1 MKRAQ
6 AKVLQNTSSNV
17 IYTEI
22 YYPPISKNFVYSG
35 RILKDNRQSRYLHL
49 KFLLEKRVVASNKIL
64 VIDDTTVVRVKVRE
78 MLPPGNFEVL
88 EAKDGLEGLNF
99 ILQEKLSLIM
109 LDFLLPK
116 MSGWEVFQKVQADP
130 ELRKIPLVLMSG
142 RKEEV
147 TEKITEPFEYFEFLG
162 KPFDQKQLISA
173 IKLAMTKAKLPRPEL
188 VPVAAGVAV
197 KNSTIATS
205 GVASATAVAPSVTNT
220 AMPTAASNATPT
232 PIAANAAMPT
242 AASNATPSVGGASNA
257 EINALNEKMV
267 KMQAEIDGLKKQ
279 LTQVV
284 TFIKQ
289 KIK

>member
-1 MKRAQ
+1 M
-6 AKVLQNTSSNV
+6 
-17 IYTEI
+17 
-22 YYPPISKNFVYSG
+22 
-35 RILKDNRQSRYLHL
+35 
-49 KFLLEKRVVASNKIL
+49 ASNKIL

-88 EAKDGLEGLNF
+88 EAKDGVEGLNF

-130 ELRKIPLVLMSG
+130 ELRKIPLVIMSG

-162 KPFDQKQLISA
+162 KPFDQKQLIGA
-173 IKLAMTKAKLPRPEL
+173 IKLAMAKAKQPRPEL
-188 VPVAAGVAV
+188 VSVGTGVSV
-197 KNSTIATS
+197 KNGTSSTSDVTNS
-205 GVASATAVAPSVTNT
+205 TVVAPSVAIPSVTI
-220 AMPTAASNATPT
+220 PS
-232 PIAANAAMPT
+232 I
-242 AASNATPSVGGASNA
+242 ATPSVATPSTGGVSEA
-257 EINALNEKMV
+257 EINALNEKIV

>member
-1 MKRAQ
+1 M
-6 AKVLQNTSSNV
+6 
-17 IYTEI
+17 
-22 YYPPISKNFVYSG
+22 
-35 RILKDNRQSRYLHL
+35 
-49 KFLLEKRVVASNKIL
+49 ASNKIL

-88 EAKDGLEGLNF
+88 EAKDGMEGLNF

-116 MSGWEVFQKVQADP
+116 MSGWEVFQQIQAQP
-130 ELRKIPLVLMSG
+130 ELRKIPLVIMSG

-162 KPFDQKQLISA
+162 KPFDQKQLIGA
-173 IKLAMTKAKLPRPEL
+173 IKLAMTKAKQPRPEPVL
-188 VPVAAGVAV
+188 VGAAVAPKNGTVATSSSTGVAV
-197 KNSTIATS
+197 ATLSTENSTL
-205 GVASATAVAPSVTNT
+205 VASNSGS
-220 AMPTAASNATPT
+220 AS
-232 PIAANAAMPT
+232 
-242 AASNATPSVGGASNA
+242 SA
-257 EINALNEKMV
+257 EINALNERIV
-267 KMQAEIDGLKKQ
+267 TMQAEIDGLKKQ

>member
-1 MKRAQ
+1 M
-6 AKVLQNTSSNV
+6 
-17 IYTEI
+17 
-22 YYPPISKNFVYSG
+22 
-35 RILKDNRQSRYLHL
+35 
-49 KFLLEKRVVASNKIL
+49 ASNKIL

-130 ELRKIPLVLMSG
+130 ELRKIPLVIMSG

-162 KPFDQKQLISA
+162 KPFDQKQLINA

-188 VPVAAGVAV
+188 VAVGAGVAV
-197 KNSTIATS
+197 KNSTVVTS
-205 GVASATAVAPSVTNT
+205 SVANTAKVAAPSAANTATVAIPTAANT

-232 PIAANAAMPT
+232 A
-242 AASNATPSVGGASNA
+242 GGVSEA
-257 EINALNEKMV
+257 EINALNEKIV